1 MKGQTAFEYILIF
14 SVVLLMALI
23 LTTYSGEITL
33 RNQED
38 IRISNIIT
46 AVNKIA
52 EAANIVSTQGKPS
65 QITLSIYIPEE
76 IESISVGNIN
86 KTILMK
92 VRLAGGVTDIFAR
105 SKSELRG
112 SISTSSGTKNIKVI
126 AEGSYVN
133 VTEG

>member
-23 LTTYSGEITL
+23 LTTYAGEITL

-38 IRISNIIT
+38 IRISNVIT

-76 IESISVGNIN
+76 IESISVGDIN

-92 VRLAGGVTDIFAR
+92 VRIAGRVNDIFAR

-112 SISTSSGTKNIKVI
+112 SISTISGTKNIKVI

>member
-1 MKGQTAFEYILIF
+1 MRGQVAFEYLMIF
-14 SVVLLMALI
+14 SIVLALI
-23 LTTYSGEITL
+23 LILIMYSGEITL

-38 IRISNIIT
+38 IRVSNAIT

-65 QITLSIYIPEE
+65 QITLFVYFPEE
-76 IESISVGNIN
+76 IQEIEFDE

-92 VRLAGGVTDIFAR
+92 VRIKSGVNDIFAI
-105 SKSELRG
+105 SKSDLQG
-112 SISTSSGTKNIKVI
+112 YISNSSGTKRIKVE
-126 AEGSYVN
+126 AEGNYVN